1 MGTNSGQDTSQGGKY
16 ETGGKKVVQI
26 RVQVRMRVV
35 QSARNQMRDAR
46 EMGTE
51 LN

>member
-1 MGTNSGQDTSQGGKY
+1 MGTDSGHDTSQGGKY
-16 ETGGKKVVQI
+16 ETGGKKMVQR
-26 RVQVRMRVV
+26 RVQVQVV
-35 QSARNQMRDAR
+35 QSARSQMRDAR